1 MATTTP
7 ASDDPKAENF
17 SSRTPRIPPTLDLKA
32 QEVASA
38 PAPAG
43 SGAKAPVPG
52 QAPSSITDAPS
63 GAAGEKSAEQVAETE
78 VRQEADAK
86 VEAIAE
92 AKAQAAAEA
101 HAAAESA
108 NEAAAEPPATH
119 QPPETPRKGGGGTV
133 FAALIAGLIGGGAAA
148 GGLWYALP
156 ILYPPA
162 PVAAPQVDLSPLQ
175 SRIAALE
182 ARPAVDPRAIAA
194 LSERLDRDEAALK
207 AVQDALA
214 GLKAAPAA
222 PSSATPSAAPAAPA
236 IPPALVKSVDDLK
249 TATEQAREALAG
261 LRRDVDAL
269 KGGEGTLRTAVAA
282 AATGARE
289 ANAKAEAL
297 APKVDA
303 LAPQVQALIGAT
315 QSLGPQLQ
323 ALATQMQALGPQVQG
338 LEKQAEAIGPRFDAL
353 KKQIDDT
360 SAAATQFNR
369 TASSLVVVAAFRDAV
384 VSGRPFAAEL
394 AAARAT
400 LGANAGQLDAF
411 AGAAEKGFAPAA
423 ALAARLAQ
431 EGAAALGASAP
442 APADAS
448 ASLMDRLMSSAENL
462 VKVRPATGP
471 GSVDSEGLIG
481 TAVTQVRAGQLD
493 EALKTLK
500 QLPESVQQRLAVM
513 RDIEARAA
521 AVKAAGTLFQQ
532 QLAAISGKVP

>member
-1 MATTTP
+1 MATNTP

-17 SSRTPRIPPTLDLKA
+17 SSRPPRTPPTLDLKA
-32 QEVASA
+32 QEIARAPVASEPAASGTPAEEPVAA
-38 PAPAG
+38 PALADASAG
-43 SGAKAPVPG
+43 TEAP
-52 QAPSSITDAPS
+52 
-63 GAAGEKSAEQVAETE
+63 EKSAEQVAETE
-78 VRQEADAK
+78 VRQDGDTPADPPPPPHPAPEA
-86 VEAIAE
+86 
-92 AKAQAAAEA
+92 
-101 HAAAESA
+101 S
-108 NEAAAEPPATH
+108 
-119 QPPETPRKGGGGTV
+119 RKGGGGTV

-162 PVAAPQVDLSPLQ
+162 PVAAPKVDLSPLQ

-207 AVQDALA
+207 AVQEALA

-222 PSSATPSAAPAAPA
+222 APSAAPAAPA

-249 TATEQAREALAG
+249 TAAEQGREALAG

-269 KGGEGTLRTAVAA
+269 KGSDSALRTAVAA
-282 AATGARE
+282 ATTGTRE
-289 ANAKAEAL
+289 AGAKVE
-297 APKVDA
+297 A

-315 QSLGPQLQ
+315 QSLAPQVQ
-323 ALATQMQALGPQVQG
+323 ALATQTQALGPQVQG

-353 KKQIDDT
+353 KTQIEEA
-360 SAAATQFNR
+360 SAAATKFNR

-400 LGANAGQLDAF
+400 LGANASQLDAF
-411 AGAAEKGFAPAA
+411 AAAAEKGFAPSA

-431 EGAAALGASAP
+431 EGAAALGAAAP
-442 APADAS
+442 APSDAR
-448 ASLMDRLMSSAENL
+448 ASLVDRLMSSAESL

-471 GSVDSEGLIG
+471 GSVDSEGLIA

-500 QLPESVQQRLAVM
+500 QLPESVQQRLAVL

-521 AVKAAGTLFQQ
+521 AVRAAGSLFQQ

>member
-52 QAPSSITDAPS
+52 QAPASTADTPSS
-63 GAAGEKSAEQVAETE
+63 AAGEKSAEQVAETE

-86 VEAIAE
+86 AEAKVEAIAE

-101 HAAAESA
+101 AT
-108 NEAAAEPPATH
+108 EAAAEAPAAH
-119 QPPETPRKGGGGTV
+119 QPPPETPRKGGGGTV

-214 GLKAAPAA
+214 GLRAAPAA

-323 ALATQMQALGPQVQG
+323 ALATQTQALGPQVQG

>member
-214 GLKAAPAA
+214 GLRAAPAA
-222 PSSATPSAAPAAPA
+222 PSSAAPAAPA

-323 ALATQMQALGPQVQG
+323 ALATQTQALGPQVQG

>member
-1 MATTTP
+1 MATNTP

-17 SSRTPRIPPTLDLKA
+17 SSRPPRTPPTLDLKA
-32 QEVASA
+32 QEIPSASKPTGPAVQKPVTGAA
-38 PAPAG
+38 PAKGPGTGPSTVPNTGVPAG
-43 SGAKAPVPG
+43 
-52 QAPSSITDAPS
+52 DAPAKS
-63 GAAGEKSAEQVAETE
+63 AASSAAAEKSAEQVAETE
-78 VRQEADAK
+78 VRKEAEAAADAK
-86 VEAIAE
+86 SDAPTPS
-92 AKAQAAAEA
+92 Q
-101 HAAAESA
+101 
-108 NEAAAEPPATH
+108 PA
-119 QPPETPRKGGGGTV
+119 PETPRKGGGGTV

-162 PVAAPQVDLSPLQ
+162 PVAAPKVDLSPLQ

-182 ARPAVDPRAIAA
+182 ARPAVDPKAIAA
-194 LSERLDRDEAALK
+194 LSERLDRDEASLK

-214 GLKAAPAA
+214 GLKAAPA
-222 PSSATPSAAPAAPA
+222 PSAASSAPAAPVV
-236 IPPALVKSVDDLK
+236 PPALVKSVDDLK
-249 TATEQAREALAG
+249 TATDQAREALAA

-269 KGGEGTLRTAVAA
+269 KGGEGALRTAVAA
-282 AATGARE
+282 ATTGARE
-289 ANAKAEAL
+289 AGAKAEAL
-297 APKVDA
+297 APKLEA
-303 LAPQVQALIGAT
+303 LTPQVAALIGAT
-315 QSLGPQLQ
+315 QSLGPQVQ
-323 ALATQMQALGPQVQG
+323 ALATQTQALGPQVQG

-353 KKQIDDT
+353 KKQIEEA

-400 LGANAGQLDAF
+400 LGANAGQLEAF
-411 AGAAEKGFAPAA
+411 AGAAEKGFAPAP

-431 EGAAALGASAP
+431 EGAAALGAAAP
-442 APADAS
+442 APANAN
-448 ASLMDRLMSSAENL
+448 ASLVDRLMSSAESL

-500 QLPESVQQRLAVM
+500 QLPDSVQQRLAVI

>member
-1 MATTTP
+1 MATNTP

-17 SSRTPRIPPTLDLKA
+17 SSRPPRTPPTLDLKA
-32 QEVASA
+32 QEIARAPVTSEPAASGTPAEEPVAAPALADASA
-38 PAPAG
+38 GTEAP
-43 SGAKAPVPG
+43 
-52 QAPSSITDAPS
+52 
-63 GAAGEKSAEQVAETE
+63 EKSAEQVAETE
-78 VRQEADAK
+78 VRQDGDTPADPPPPPHPAPEA
-86 VEAIAE
+86 
-92 AKAQAAAEA
+92 
-101 HAAAESA
+101 
-108 NEAAAEPPATH
+108 
-119 QPPETPRKGGGGTV
+119 PRKGGGGTV

-162 PVAAPQVDLSPLQ
+162 PVAAPKVDLSPLQ

-222 PSSATPSAAPAAPA
+222 APSAAPAAPA

-249 TATEQAREALAG
+249 TAAEQGREALAA
-261 LRRDVDAL
+261 LRRDVDTL
-269 KGGEGTLRTAVAA
+269 KGSDSALRTAVAA
-282 AATGARE
+282 ATTGTRE
-289 ANAKAEAL
+289 AGAKVE
-297 APKVDA
+297 A

-315 QSLGPQLQ
+315 QSLAPQVQ
-323 ALATQMQALGPQVQG
+323 ALATQTQALGPQVQG
-338 LEKQAEAIGPRFDAL
+338 LEKQAEAISPRFDAL
-353 KKQIDDT
+353 KTQIEEA
-360 SAAATQFNR
+360 SAAATKFNR

-411 AGAAEKGFAPAA
+411 AAAAEKGFAPSA

-431 EGAAALGASAP
+431 EGAAALGAAAP
-442 APADAS
+442 APSDAR
-448 ASLMDRLMSSAENL
+448 ASLVDRLMSSAESL

-471 GSVDSEGLIG
+471 GSVDSEGLIA

-500 QLPESVQQRLAVM
+500 QLPESVQQRLAVL

-521 AVKAAGTLFQQ
+521 AVRAAGSLFQQ

>member
-1 MATTTP
+1 MATNTP

-17 SSRTPRIPPTLDLKA
+17 SSRPPRTPPTLDLKA
-32 QEVASA
+32 QEIARAPVTSEPAASGTPAEEPVAA
-38 PAPAG
+38 PALADASVG
-43 SGAKAPVPG
+43 TEAP
-52 QAPSSITDAPS
+52 
-63 GAAGEKSAEQVAETE
+63 EKSAEQVAETE
-78 VRQEADAK
+78 VRQDGEAPADPPPPPHPAP
-86 VEAIAE
+86 EA
-92 AKAQAAAEA
+92 
-101 HAAAESA
+101 
-108 NEAAAEPPATH
+108 
-119 QPPETPRKGGGGTV
+119 PRKGGGGTV

-162 PVAAPQVDLSPLQ
+162 PVAVPKVDLSPLQ

-214 GLKAAPAA
+214 GLKTAPAA
-222 PSSATPSAAPAAPA
+222 APSAAPAAPA

-249 TATEQAREALAG
+249 TAAEQGREALAA

-269 KGGEGTLRTAVAA
+269 KGSDSALRTAVAA
-282 AATGARE
+282 ATTGTRE
-289 ANAKAEAL
+289 AGAKVEAL
-297 APKVDA
+297 APKVEA

-315 QSLGPQLQ
+315 QSLGPQVQ
-323 ALATQMQALGPQVQG
+323 ALATQTQALGPQVQG

-353 KKQIDDT
+353 KKQIEEA

-411 AGAAEKGFAPAA
+411 AAAAEKGFAPSA

-431 EGAAALGASAP
+431 EGAAALGAAAP
-442 APADAS
+442 APSDAK
-448 ASLMDRLMSSAENL
+448 ASLVDRLMSSAESL

-471 GSVDSEGLIG
+471 GSVDSEGLIA

-500 QLPESVQQRLAVM
+500 QLPESVQQRLAVL

-521 AVKAAGTLFQQ
+521 AVRAAGSLFQQ

>member
-1 MATTTP
+1 MATNTP

-17 SSRTPRIPPTLDLKA
+17 SSRPPRTPPTLDLKA
-32 QEVASA
+32 QEIARAPVTSEPAASGTPAEKPVATSALADASA
-38 PAPAG
+38 GTEAP
-43 SGAKAPVPG
+43 
-52 QAPSSITDAPS
+52 
-63 GAAGEKSAEQVAETE
+63 EKSAEQVAETE
-78 VRQEADAK
+78 VRQDGDTPADSPPPPHPAPEA
-86 VEAIAE
+86 
-92 AKAQAAAEA
+92 
-101 HAAAESA
+101 
-108 NEAAAEPPATH
+108 
-119 QPPETPRKGGGGTV
+119 PRKGGGGTV
-133 FAALIAGLIGGGAAA
+133 FAALVAGLIGGGAAA

-156 ILYPPA
+156 ILYPPV
-162 PVAAPQVDLSPLQ
+162 PVAAPKVDLSPLQ

-207 AVQDALA
+207 ALQDALA
-214 GLKAAPAA
+214 GLKTAPAA
-222 PSSATPSAAPAAPA
+222 APSAAPAAPA

-249 TATEQAREALAG
+249 TAAEQGREALAA
-261 LRRDVDAL
+261 LRRDVDTL
-269 KGGEGTLRTAVAA
+269 KGSDSALRTAVAA
-282 AATGARE
+282 ATTGTRE
-289 ANAKAEAL
+289 AGAKVE
-297 APKVDA
+297 A

-315 QSLGPQLQ
+315 QSLAPQVQ
-323 ALATQMQALGPQVQG
+323 ALATQTQALGPQVQG

-353 KKQIDDT
+353 KKQIEEA
-360 SAAATQFNR
+360 SAAATKFNR

-411 AGAAEKGFAPAA
+411 AAAAEKGFAPSA

-431 EGAAALGASAP
+431 EGAAALGAAAP
-442 APADAS
+442 APSDAR
-448 ASLMDRLMSSAENL
+448 ASLVDRLMSSAESL

-471 GSVDSEGLIG
+471 GSVDSEGLIA

-500 QLPESVQQRLAVM
+500 QLPESVQQRLAVL

-521 AVKAAGTLFQQ
+521 AVRAAGSLFQQ

>member
-32 QEVASA
+32 QEVASG

-52 QAPSSITDAPS
+52 QAPASITDAPS

-78 VRQEADAK
+78 VRQEADSKAEAK

-101 HAAAESA
+101 AT
-108 NEAAAEPPATH
+108 EAAAEAPAAH
-119 QPPETPRKGGGGTV
+119 QPPPETPRKGGGGTV

-214 GLKAAPAA
+214 GLRAAPAA

-261 LRRDVDAL
+261 RRRDVDAL

-282 AATGARE
+282 ATTGARE

-323 ALATQMQALGPQVQG
+323 ALATQTQALGPQVQG

>member
-1 MATTTP
+1 MATDTP

-17 SSRTPRIPPTLDLKA
+17 SSRPPRTPPTLDLKA
-32 QEVASA
+32 QEIARAPVASEPAATGTPADEPVAA
-38 PAPAG
+38 PASADASAG
-43 SGAKAPVPG
+43 SEAP
-52 QAPSSITDAPS
+52 
-63 GAAGEKSAEQVAETE
+63 EKSAEQVAETE
-78 VRQEADAK
+78 VRQEA
-86 VEAIAE
+86 E
-92 AKAQAAAEA
+92 AAAEA
-101 HAAAESA
+101 AAEAPSA
-108 NEAAAEPPATH
+108 PRPAPEP
-119 QPPETPRKGGGGTV
+119 PRKGGGGTV
-133 FAALIAGLIGGGAAA
+133 FAALVAGLIGGGAAA

-162 PVAAPQVDLSPLQ
+162 PVAAPKVDFSPLQ

-182 ARPAVDPRAIAA
+182 ARPTVDPKAIAA

-207 AVQDALA
+207 AVQETLA

-222 PSSATPSAAPAAPA
+222 SAPAAAPSAPA

-249 TATEQAREALAG
+249 TAADQSREALAAV
-261 LRRDVDAL
+261 RRDLDAL
-269 KGGEGTLRTAVAA
+269 KTEDGALRTAVT
-282 AATGARE
+282 AATAGARE
-289 ANAKAEAL
+289 AGAKVE
-297 APKVDA
+297 A

-315 QSLGPQLQ
+315 QSLGPQVQ
-323 ALATQMQALGPQVQG
+323 ALATQTQALGPQVQG

-353 KKQIDDT
+353 KKQIEAA

-400 LGANAGQLDAF
+400 LGPNAGQLDAF
-411 AGAAEKGFAPAA
+411 SAAAEKGFAPSP

-431 EGAAALGASAP
+431 EGAAALGAAAP
-442 APADAS
+442 APANAN
-448 ASLMDRLMSSAENL
+448 ASLVDRLMASAESL

-481 TAVTQVRAGQLD
+481 TAVTQVRAGQLE

-500 QLPESVQQRLAVM
+500 QLPEGVQQRLAVI

>member
-1 MATTTP
+1 MATNTP

-17 SSRTPRIPPTLDLKA
+17 SSRPPRTPPTLDLKA
-32 QEVASA
+32 QEIARAPVVSEPAASEATPEPAAA
-38 PAPAG
+38 PAEAAI
-43 SGAKAPVPG
+43 GAEAP
-52 QAPSSITDAPS
+52 
-63 GAAGEKSAEQVAETE
+63 EKSAEQVAETE
-78 VRQEADAK
+78 VRQDGEATADAPT
-86 VEAIAE
+86 EAPTPP
-92 AKAQAAAEA
+92 QPAAEA
-101 HAAAESA
+101 
-108 NEAAAEPPATH
+108 
-119 QPPETPRKGGGGTV
+119 PRKGGGGTV

-162 PVAAPQVDLSPLQ
+162 PVAAPKVDLSPLQ

-214 GLKAAPAA
+214 GLKAAPA
-222 PSSATPSAAPAAPA
+222 SAPSAAPAAPA

-249 TATEQAREALAG
+249 TAAEQGREALAA

-269 KGGEGTLRTAVAA
+269 KGSDSALRTAVAA
-282 AATGARE
+282 ATTGTRE
-289 ANAKAEAL
+289 AGAKVE
-297 APKVDA
+297 A

-315 QSLGPQLQ
+315 QSLAPQVQ
-323 ALATQMQALGPQVQG
+323 ALATQTQALGPQVQG

-353 KKQIDDT
+353 KKQIEEA

-411 AGAAEKGFAPAA
+411 AAAAEKGFAPSA

-431 EGAAALGASAP
+431 EGAAALGAAAP
-442 APADAS
+442 APANTS

-471 GSVDSEGLIG
+471 GSVDSEGLLG

-500 QLPESVQQRLAVM
+500 QLPDSVQQRLAVL

-521 AVKAAGTLFQQ
+521 AVKAAGSLFQQ

>member
-52 QAPSSITDAPS
+52 QAPSSTADAPS
-63 GAAGEKSAEQVAETE
+63 SAAGEKSAEQVAETE

-101 HAAAESA
+101 AT
-108 NEAAAEPPATH
+108 EAAAEAPAAH
-119 QPPETPRKGGGGTV
+119 QPPPETPRKGGGGTV

-282 AATGARE
+282 ATTGARE

-323 ALATQMQALGPQVQG
+323 ALATQTQALGPQVQG

-353 KKQIDDT
+353 KKQIEDA